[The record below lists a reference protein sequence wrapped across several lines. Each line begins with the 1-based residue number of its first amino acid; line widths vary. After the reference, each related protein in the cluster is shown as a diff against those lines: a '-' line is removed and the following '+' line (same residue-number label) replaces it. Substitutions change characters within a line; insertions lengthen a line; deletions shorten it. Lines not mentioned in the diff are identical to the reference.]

1 MVILIGGIAAAVLG
15 VIGVVI
21 FWSPFLSILGG
32 AVPVL
37 LILGGLLAIYFGI
50 DELRYPAPKPEPVT
64 EPAVGET
71 TPAEAPKEAEAERAM
86 ARYWLFSYSA
96 QNVEVVR
103 EKGLIALSK
112 EREETLQEKIQIG
125 DRVVLYAVSPESQ
138 FAGIVEVTGAPT
150 RPSEMPFKPHKE
162 GEVWELCREV
172 RTVQIPPADSW
183 VQGSSLL
190 EDLDLLKEA
199 REGGKDLSRSFA
211 AKLRDVPELT
221 SADHDRVAKALG
233 A

>member
-1 MVILIGGIAAAVLG
+1 MVILIGGIVSAILG

-37 LILGGLLAIYFGI
+37 LVLGGLLAIYFGI

-64 EPAVGET
+64 EPAVGGT
-71 TPAEAPKEAEAERAM
+71 TPAEAPKEAEMAM
-86 ARYWLFSYSA
+86 ARYWLLSYSA

-103 EKGLIALSK
+103 EKGLIALPK
-112 EREETLQEKIQIG
+112 DREETLQEKIQIG

-172 RTVQIPPADSW
+172 RTVQIRPADSW

-199 REGGKDLSRSFA
+199 REGDKDLTRSFA
-211 AKLRDVPELT
+211 AKLRDVPQLT
-221 SADHDRVAKALG
+221 SADYDRVAKALG